1 MLCSVCYQ
9 QFARAAITKCHGLSG
24 LNNRSQFSHSSGGCK
39 SKISIPAVL
48 DSSCCL
54 SPGLADAVSAYMVY
68 SLYSHALGVSSFFL
82 LGPATSHRAPLILN
96 FILSY
101 YILKDIISKYDY
113 ILSYSGWGFNMRILE
128 EHNSAHSSHTQSS

>member
-1 MLCSVCYQ
+1 MPWTEWLKQ
-9 QFARAAITKCHGLSG
+9 QKSIF
-24 LNNRSQFSHSSGGCK
+24 SQFWRLQIKDQHTSGVSFLLLPLSWSCR
-39 SKISIPAVL
+39 
-48 DSSCCL
+48 CCL
-54 SPGLADAVSAYMVY
+54 CICGLLSV
-68 SLYSHALGVSSFFL
+68 LTRPWCLFLFL